1 MHNNMGQ
8 PLNLEDLEEI
18 EENLTG
24 KSLLVGEVLCTAL
37 CMGIR
42 FYMQLTGWA

>member
-1 MHNNMGQ
+1 MGQ
-8 PLNLEDLEEI
+8 PMNLEDLEDI

-24 KSLLVGEVLCTAL
+24 KSLFTGAIICAAL

-42 FYMQLTGWA
+42 FYMHLTE

>member
-24 KSLLVGEVLCTAL
+24 KSLLVGAALCTTL